1 MQKED
6 VAPSNPL
13 WRWKV
18 LQVVAVMREFE
29 IAFVIASTMG
39 PIVIYRP
46 RRRRVFGRAVLATIC
61 IYAALIIAVAAAE
74 LPWWIPKRAVG
85 VADAASGAADSAG
98 DDVPRRLRSVRR
110 TVQARL
116 PRRAV
121 QANPGRRGADA
132 FLLARR

>member
-39 PIVIYRP
+39 LIALCQGIR
-46 RRRRVFGRAVLATIC
+46 FGIKT
-61 IYAALIIAVAAAE
+61 
-74 LPWWIPKRAVG
+74 
-85 VADAASGAADSAG
+85 
-98 DDVPRRLRSVRR
+98 
-110 TVQARL
+110 
-116 PRRAV
+116 
-121 QANPGRRGADA
+121 
-132 FLLARR
+132 

>member
-39 PIVIYRP
+39 PIAQA
-46 RRRRVFGRAVLATIC
+46 RVRQSRARDHLHI
-61 IYAALIIAVAAAE
+61 
-74 LPWWIPKRAVG
+74 
-85 VADAASGAADSAG
+85 
-98 DDVPRRLRSVRR
+98 RR
-110 TVQARL
+110 TDN
-116 PRRAV
+116 RRS
-121 QANPGRRGADA
+121 GR
-132 FLLARR
+132 